1 MSNLPANW
9 ETPETP
15 QREEES
21 GRRRS
26 VGPILIVMGVT
37 FALLVG
43 SVLGSFAT
51 CGFMESKSNP
61 AFQFFLACTLFFIGI
76 FVMSAAWLAVSLI
89 IRLFQYIKDARVQ

>member
-15 QREEES
+15 GREEES
-21 GRRRS
+21 GRWRS

-51 CGFMESKSNP
+51 CGFMESKPNP
-61 AFQFFLACTLFFIGI
+61 AFQFFFGVYIVFHRDIRNVCGMASGVAHHQT
-76 FVMSAAWLAVSLI
+76 VS
-89 IRLFQYIKDARVQ
+89 VH